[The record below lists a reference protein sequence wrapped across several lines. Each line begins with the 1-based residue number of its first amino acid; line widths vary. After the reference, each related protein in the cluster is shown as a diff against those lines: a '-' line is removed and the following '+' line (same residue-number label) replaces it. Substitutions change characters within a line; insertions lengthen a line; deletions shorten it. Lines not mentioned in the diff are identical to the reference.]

1 MENNEN
7 TIQIGFFKRIFYS
20 ISKFEKY
27 PEMAALGLKKALL
40 YLAGLILINS
50 IIFTA
55 VFIYY
60 IQKQPTTEE
69 NLNFS
74 EKVVNQILSNAE
86 IEEEQVKALSENIG
100 SQNSGVLIISLGI
113 GFFISLFLTT
123 LIDVLT
129 LSAFGLITC
138 LIAKIKIKY
147 KALFNMS
154 IYAITLSVILR
165 TLYLVIVYLTT
176 FRIKY
181 FDIMYIAISYIS
193 LAAAIFIIKS
203 NLIKHQLQLM
213 KIIEDNKENVDEPF
227 TIENQNEEEQ
237 EEKDSK
243 KEEEEKKDEGAE
255 GQSSNA

>member
-1 MENNEN
+1 MENDEN
-7 TIQIGFFKRIFYS
+7 TTQIGFFKRILYA

-27 PEMAALGLKKALL
+27 PEMAALGLKKAIL

-55 VFIYY
+55 VFVYY
-60 IQKQPTTEE
+60 IQKMPATEE

-86 IEEEQVKALSENIG
+86 IEEEQVKELSENIG
-100 SQNSGVLIISLGI
+100 NQNSGILIISLGV

-129 LSAFGLITC
+129 LSIFGLITG
-138 LIAKIKIKY
+138 LMAKIKIKY

-165 TLYLVIVYLTT
+165 TIYLVIVYLTT

-203 NLIKHQLQLM
+203 NLIKHQMQLM
-213 KIIEDNKENVDEPF
+213 KIIEDSKEIANETF
-227 TIENQNEEEQ
+227 TIEKKDEEE
-237 EEKDSK
+237 EKKDDDSD
-243 KEEEEKKDEGAE
+243 EEEKKDEGTE
-255 GQSSNA
+255 EQSSNA

>member
-1 MENNEN
+1 MENDDNSVK
-7 TIQIGFFKRIFYS
+7 ISFLKRIIYS

-113 GFFISLFLTT
+113 GFFISMFITT

-129 LSAFGLITC
+129 LSVFGLITSF
-138 LIAKIKIKY
+138 IAKIKIKY

-165 TLYLVIVYLTT
+165 TIYIAIVYLTT

-203 NLIKHQLQLM
+203 NLIKHQMQLM
-213 KIIEDNKENVDEPF
+213 KIIEDDKEIANETF
-227 TIENQNEEEQ
+227 TIEKKDEEE
-237 EEKDSK
+237 ENKDATSD
-243 KEEEEKKDEGAE
+243 EEEKKDEGTE